1 MTVRTSSAPTTA
13 ALIGGHR
20 VEYHQTGGWVRRT
33 YMFGHRM
40 QRGSGSRRRDR
51 LSQSLFC
58 LCSAGP
64 ARVCGT
70 VPSGEKD
77 EGTFSLDWNTRV
89 TSDLLYYTRSSSA
102 GKVMWVARQAI
113 GLRRRQVVL
122 REGGSF
128 RPHPVRYV
136 VNKPHTHASTLRGRA
151 QATPRG
157 ADRG

>member
-1 MTVRTSSAPTTA
+1 
-13 ALIGGHR
+13 
-20 VEYHQTGGWVRRT
+20 
-33 YMFGHRM
+33 MFWHRM

-113 GLRRRQVVL
+113 DRLA
-122 REGGSF
+122 
-128 RPHPVRYV
+128 P
-136 VNKPHTHASTLRGRA
+136 TASATATLCSELYSNFARNGPLHR
-151 QATPRG
+151 TRIVPRWL
-157 ADRG
+157 